1 MSDENFTVLFVCSGN
16 SARSVMAEAL
26 LNELGKPQFRGH
38 SAGTEPHGEIHPHAV
53 TVLTA
58 AGLDPSGLSPKSW
71 HDFAAPEA
79 PELDFVITVCDD
91 AAGESCPTWPGEPL
105 LAHWG
110 IPDPARATG
119 TEAEI
124 ALAFDE
130 TFGMLRRRIELL
142 LALPV
147 HSLDRLVIHTHLK
160 DIGRGEG
167 ATAMARAS

>member
-1 MSDENFTVLFVCSGN
+1 MSDRTYNVLFVCSGN

-26 LNELGKPQFRGH
+26 LNKLGSPQFSAH
-38 SAGTEPHGEIHPHAV
+38 SAGTNPSGAIHPHAMA
-53 TVLTA
+53 VLGA
-58 AGLDPSGLSPKSW
+58 AGLDTAGLQPKSW
-71 HDFAAPEA
+71 HDYATAGA

-91 AAGESCPTWPGEPL
+91 AAGETCPTWPGEPL

-119 TEAEI
+119 SEAEI
-124 ALAFDE
+124 AVAFDE
-130 TFGMLRRRIELL
+130 AFGMLRRRIELL

-147 HSLDRLVIHTHLK
+147 DSFDRMVLASHLK

-167 ATAMARAS
+167 ATDMAKAS